1 MSGVLGVSQRAAP
14 ACRDGAS
21 RFRRVFDDD
30 VWRYLPIGPVPALAA
45 ASLGCV
51 MAIYVA
57 VVRSR
62 AARAG
67 AVTLL
72 VASTLVVLYLTA
84 RGTISNANGGF
95 SWALGESIRGELT
108 NINRSVGVVNVF
120 GNVVL
125 FMPIGW
131 LVAVL
136 TPRRPILVGSLS
148 ALALSTAVE
157 VWQMA
162 SGSFGDV
169 DNILLNAI
177 GGLTGAA
184 AATLLRWLT
193 SRQTA

>member
-1 MSGVLGVSQRAAP
+1 M
-14 ACRDGAS
+14 
-21 RFRRVFDDD
+21 FDDD
-30 VWRYLPIGPVPALAA
+30 VWRYLPIGPVPTLAVA
-45 ASLGCV
+45 FLGSV
-51 MAIYVA
+51 AAIYVA

-62 AARAG
+62 AAQAV

-72 VASTLVVLYLTA
+72 VTSTLVVLYLTA
-84 RGTISNANGGF
+84 RGAVSNADGGF
-95 SWALGESIRGELT
+95 NWRLGESIRGELT
-108 NINRSVGVVNVF
+108 NINRSLGVVNVL

-136 TPRRPILVGSLS
+136 TPRRPILLGSLS

-169 DNILLNAI
+169 GDILLNSM
-177 GGLTGAA
+177 GGLTGAV

>member
-1 MSGVLGVSQRAAP
+1 MSEVLGVSQRAAP
-14 ACRDGAS
+14 ACRDGTS
-21 RFRRVFDDD
+21 RFRRVFED
-30 VWRYLPIGPVPALAA
+30 VWRYLPLDPVPSLAA
-45 ASLGCV
+45 AFVGSV
-51 MAIYVA
+51 AAIYAA
-57 VVRSR
+57 VVHSR
-62 AARAG
+62 VARAV

-84 RGTISNANGGF
+84 RGAVSNADGGF
-95 SWALGESIRGELT
+95 NWRLGESIRAELT
-108 NINRSVGVVNVF
+108 NINRSLGVVNVL

-136 TPRRPILVGSLS
+136 TARRPILLGSLS

-169 DNILLNAI
+169 GDILLNSM
-177 GGLTGAA
+177 GGLTGAV